1 MTRARILGIASGL
14 LIVVAPG
21 SRGQTPPAAAPPA
34 LVPPATP
41 TQPAPVAAPVV
52 IVPGAD
58 LLKLLQANPITAPF
72 RFGIRPGARRMILSG
87 RVGSKFAHD
96 VAIRTAIA
104 AGYPIDDE
112 LIIDTTENARAALR
126 ASALVPTSAPSADPL
141 AYYQGASAPSPEPY
155 AYPPPLFGRYEDRFA
170 GFEPPLV
177 SYPRWWP
184 ALSARRSADPLTPGP
199 FYPYTTLGIDP
210 FVPQAY
216 PQATLVPPYIPGAT
230 GVVPGLGP
238 DQQPEETQVELAVPA
253 EASGKATVEMSID
266 PRGVVTLRGRA
277 PSAAARDAIAR
288 EVSRTPGISEV
299 VNELEIGGATGD
311 RTARLA
317 PIGPGEQPPPPP
329 PPVPFVPDPTPQAD
343 PTPPADPKPAALEP
357 GAGGV
362 DGELGSKLVAAIGRK
377 PALAGLAIKVASKD
391 GVASLSGKVP
401 SVYEAMLA
409 FRAVQQTPGVRSVVD
424 RLEFVVPDGEAPNP
438 LLAKGRAEDVEPYL
452 EAQVRRQVGDIAH
465 VDRVRLDG
473 DRLEVEGSVARRTD
487 LPRAEAILRSMPVLR
502 GIKVEPKLEPLVED

>member
-21 SRGQTPPAAAPPA
+21 TRGQTPPVPPPPALAPPA
-34 LVPPATP
+34 S
-41 TQPAPVAAPVV
+41 PAPVAAPVV

-72 RFGIRPGARRMILSG
+72 RFGIRPGPRRMILSG

-96 VAIRTAIA
+96 AAIRTAIA

-126 ASALVPTSAPSADPL
+126 SSALVPTPALAADPL

-170 GFEPPLV
+170 GYEPPLV
-177 SYPRWWP
+177 SYPPWWP

-216 PQATLVPPYIPGAT
+216 PHATLVPPYIPGAS

-238 DQQPEETQVELAVPA
+238 EQQPEETQVELAVPA

-311 RTARLA
+311 RTARLS
-317 PIGPGEQPPPPP
+317 PIGPGEAPPPP
-329 PPVPFVPDPTPQAD
+329 PPVPFVPEPKPT
-343 PTPPADPKPAALEP
+343 ADPKPAPLEP

-362 DGELGSKLVAAIGRK
+362 DGDLESRLAAAIGRK
-377 PALAGLAIKVASKD
+377 PTLAGLAIKVTSKD

-424 RLEFVVPDGEAPNP
+424 RLEFVVPDGEGPNP
-438 LLAKGRAEDVEPYL
+438 LLAKGRPEDVEPYL

-502 GIKVEPKLEPLVED
+502 GIKVESRLEPLVED